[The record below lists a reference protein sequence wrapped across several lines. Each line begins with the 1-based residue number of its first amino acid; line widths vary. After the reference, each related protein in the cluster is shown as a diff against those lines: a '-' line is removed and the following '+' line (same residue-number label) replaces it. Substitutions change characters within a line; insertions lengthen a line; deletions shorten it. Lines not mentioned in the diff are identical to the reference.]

1 MLVVKSPLGT
11 PQNQKSQPAAKWPPK
26 SCQIALVEPVTT
38 QALHGEIWA
47 AGGRRKVSRQ
57 LANRARGAT
66 RSLSWGSMISPAT
79 CKSCER
85 CHTKSRCRAP
95 CSAHQLANRARG
107 VTKSLGLVLENLSDR
122 QGFQHKRSEDGPK
135 FCNNNICNFSHI

>member
-66 RSLSWGSMISPAT
+66 SL
-79 CKSCER
+79 
-85 CHTKSRCRAP
+85 
-95 CSAHQLANRARG
+95 
-107 VTKSLGLVLENLSDR
+107 SLGLHAQPSSLQIMREVS
-122 QGFQHKRSEDGPK
+122 HKV
-135 FCNNNICNFSHI
+135 

>member
-11 PQNQKSQPAAKWPPK
+11 PQNQKSQTAAKWPPK
-26 SCQIALVEPVTT
+26 SCQIALVEPVTA

-66 RSLSWGSMISPAT
+66 RSLS
-79 CKSCER
+79 
-85 CHTKSRCRAP
+85 
-95 CSAHQLANRARG
+95 
-107 VTKSLGLVLENLSDR
+107 LGLHAQPSNLQIVREVS
-122 QGFQHKRSEDGPK
+122 HKVQV
-135 FCNNNICNFSHI
+135 